1 MDEIRVQ
8 LGMEF
13 ALEQLKEAL
22 EIINTDP
29 TVFAEKRGLDG
40 HSVWPYI
47 VGMLQIDIESAVHYL
62 NKGLEGLNNN

>member
-1 MDEIRVQ
+1 MNETRVQ

-22 EIINTDP
+22 EIINMDP
-29 TVFAEKRGLDG
+29 AVFAEKRGLDS
-40 HSVWPYI
+40 HSVWAYK
-47 VGMLQIDIESAVHYL
+47 VGMLQIDIESAIHYL